1 MKSHILKLLL
11 ASWAITTAIPAM
23 AKPNFIVIFIDDM
36 GYGDIGPFGS
46 TKNETPHLDRM
57 AKEGMKLTS
66 FYVASPV
73 CSPSRAALMTGSYP
87 KRVGLAK
94 GSGHIVL
101 FPGDPHG
108 LNPKEITIAE
118 MLKEEGYA
126 TGCYGKWHLGDQ
138 PEFLPTAQGFD
149 EYYGIPYSNDMWPG
163 LKRWQFPHLPILR
176 GTKVIDQVDDMD
188 EQAELC
194 RLFTEEAVKF
204 IEKNK
209 DGPFFV
215 YLPHAFVHGPRKA
228 SPEFMAKAKTVEE
241 AQVEEVDWSAGQILD
256 AVRKA
261 GIEKNTFVL
270 FTSDN
275 GGAGGLSSA
284 PLRGGKGSAWE
295 GGVREPAIA
304 WWPGKV
310 PAGSVCKEIAS
321 TMDLLPTFAKWAG
334 GKVPD
339 DRVID
344 GRDVSDL
351 FLGKPGAKTPH
362 DRFFYHQADNLRA
375 VRSGPWKLFR
385 NGPLYNLDEDISE
398 KKNVANKHPNV
409 VKRLKGYMN
418 EFENDLKKNSRP
430 IGKAKNP
437 RTLVPRPG
445 VEGEDAYTPTLWIGK
460 TK

>member
-1 MKSHILKLLL
+1 MKPYLRTFLL
-11 ASWAITTAIPAM
+11 AAFAIALALPAM
-23 AKPNFIVIFIDDM
+23 AKPNLIVIFIDDM

-94 GSGHIVL
+94 GSGHVVL
-101 FPGDPHG
+101 FPGDVHG

-118 MLKEEGYA
+118 VLKNEGYA

-138 PEFLPTAQGFD
+138 PEFLPTSQGFD

-163 LKRWQFPHLPILR
+163 LKRWKFPHLPILR
-176 GTKVIDQVDDMD
+176 GTKVVDQVDDMD

-194 RLFTEEAVKF
+194 RLFTEEAVNF

-228 SPEFMAKAKTVEE
+228 RPEFMAKAKTVEE

-295 GGVREPAIA
+295 GGVREPTIA

-321 TMDLLPTFAKWAG
+321 TMDLLPPFANWAG

-344 GRDVSDL
+344 GRDVGDL

-398 KKNVANKHPNV
+398 KKNVAAKHPNM
-409 VKRLKGYMN
+409 VKRLTGYMN
-418 EFENDLKKNSRP
+418 RFEQDLKKNSRP

-445 VEGEDAYTPTLWIGK
+445 AEGEDAYTPTLWIGK